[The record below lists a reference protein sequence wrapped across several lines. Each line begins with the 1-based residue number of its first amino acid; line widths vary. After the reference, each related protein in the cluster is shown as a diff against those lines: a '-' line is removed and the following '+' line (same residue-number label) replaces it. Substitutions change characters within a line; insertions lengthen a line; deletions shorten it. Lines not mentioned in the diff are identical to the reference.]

1 MIAYILGNI
10 IRIEAALLAVPAFV
24 SIWYQE
30 AKAASAFVATIIA
43 CLMVGTVLVSREPE
57 NKRIYGREGFVV
69 VALSWIVMSVLG
81 ALPFY
86 LSGSIS
92 GYVNCFFETVSGFTT
107 TGASILQEIETLPKS
122 IQFWRCFTHWIG
134 GMGILV
140 FMLAIMPLGDERT
153 MYLMKAEAPGPS
165 GLPMLGA
172 KGKIDSKN
180 PVYDLY
186 CTDTGGDD
194 FAVCRWNALF

>member
-1 MIAYILGNI
+1 
-10 IRIEAALLAVPAFV
+10 
-24 SIWYQE
+24 
-30 AKAASAFVATIIA
+30 
-43 CLMVGTVLVSREPE
+43 MVGTVLVSREPE

-122 IQFWRCFTHWIG
+122 IQFWRCFTH
-134 GMGILV
+134 
-140 FMLAIMPLGDERT
+140 
-153 MYLMKAEAPGPS
+153 
-165 GLPMLGA
+165 
-172 KGKIDSKN
+172 
-180 PVYDLY
+180 
-186 CTDTGGDD
+186 
-194 FAVCRWNALF
+194 

>member
-10 IRIEAALLAVPAFV
+10 IRIEAALLAVPAFI

-30 AKAASAFVATIIA
+30 TKAASAFVVTITA
-43 CLMVGTVLVSREPE
+43 CLMVGTVLASREPE

-92 GYVNCFFETVSGFTT
+92 GYINCFFETVSGFTT

-153 MYLMKAEAPGPS
+153 MHLMKAEAFS
-165 GLPMLGA
+165 
-172 KGKIDSKN
+172 
-180 PVYDLY
+180 
-186 CTDTGGDD
+186 
-194 FAVCRWNALF
+194 

>member
-1 MIAYILGNI
+1 
-10 IRIEAALLAVPAFV
+10 
-24 SIWYQE
+24 
-30 AKAASAFVATIIA
+30 
-43 CLMVGTVLVSREPE
+43 MVGTVLVSREPE

-107 TGASILQEIETLPKS
+107 TGASILQEIETLPALLYALD
-122 IQFWRCFTHWIG
+122 WRYGDSGIYACNYAPWGRAHDVSDEG
-134 GMGILV
+134 GGT
-140 FMLAIMPLGDERT
+140 RT
-153 MYLMKAEAPGPS
+153 S
-165 GLPMLGA
+165 GFQAGA

-194 FAVCRWNALF
+194 FAVCRWNAFF

>member
-1 MIAYILGNI
+1 MNFNMIAYILGNI

-140 FMLAIMPLGDERT
+140 FMLAIMPLGD
-153 MYLMKAEAPGPS
+153 
-165 GLPMLGA
+165 
-172 KGKIDSKN
+172 
-180 PVYDLY
+180 
-186 CTDTGGDD
+186 
-194 FAVCRWNALF
+194 

>member
-140 FMLAIMPLGDERT
+140 FMLAPWGRAHDVSDEGGGTRT
-153 MYLMKAEAPGPS
+153 S
-165 GLPMLGA
+165 GFQAGA

-194 FAVCRWNALF
+194 FAVCRWNAFF

>member
-57 NKRIYGREGFVV
+57 NKRIYWREGFVV

-92 GYVNCFFETVSGFTT
+92 GYVNCFFETALPQRAQAFCRRLKLCRKVFSSGVALRIGLAVWGFWYLC
-107 TGASILQEIETLPKS
+107 LQL
-122 IQFWRCFTHWIG
+122 C
-134 GMGILV
+134 
-140 FMLAIMPLGDERT
+140 PLGTSARC
-153 MYLMKAEAPGPS
+153 
-165 GLPMLGA
+165 
-172 KGKIDSKN
+172 I
-180 PVYDLY
+180 
-186 CTDTGGDD
+186 
-194 FAVCRWNALF
+194 

>member
-1 MIAYILGNI
+1 MNFNMIAYILGNI

-107 TGASILQEIETLPKS
+107 TAQAFCRRLKLCRKVFSSGVALRIGLAVWGFWYLCLQL
-122 IQFWRCFTHWIG
+122 C
-134 GMGILV
+134 
-140 FMLAIMPLGDERT
+140 PLGTSARC
-153 MYLMKAEAPGPS
+153 
-165 GLPMLGA
+165 
-172 KGKIDSKN
+172 I
-180 PVYDLY
+180 
-186 CTDTGGDD
+186 
-194 FAVCRWNALF
+194 